1 MKRNKI
7 KYDRW
12 LRTLALSFA
21 LLMAGGM
28 TAWGQQRPEISLV
41 PSENHDNVH
50 YEVKTIYVDP
60 LKPRKLSLPELNIN
74 TRSGSDVSYN
84 WFVHWYVKGEGTIR
98 HEVITVTNDQA
109 QARGGFLGVKTDNT
123 YVTKDYFAKVK
134 ETEGLIWSNRLKED
148 NVVTGGLGIDA
159 STITYELP
167 NGYTGNDIVY
177 CDVSIYKDGKK
188 ISNNN
193 YQEPT
198 LLKRYIYEIKTA
210 EECISQIN
218 GNPDPDSIYFP
229 KGSEFINFSMPYAP
243 DNYFWKEGD
252 LTHQGA
258 KFQYRIVG
266 ESSTFED
273 FKLIT
278 KTASLTLQQNQK
290 LDVKNVTED
299 FTVEVRAVCETQ
311 GHTGESPIINRFTF
325 RPIENANFLLEKDID
340 KTEQSVRWPRGNT
353 KKYELIGLVDFD
365 QDRATKEIGVGDN
378 MSDEPLG
385 SFNDSYTTYG
395 FLAKN
400 GKSLLDKDG
409 KCFTSAPGIYGLFRS
424 ANALGHSRNDN
435 ECSTE
440 AGVNR
445 VYKWITPYIEKAH
458 NHTVQMYQEKPLYD
472 RTYEITKGTNDEKYG
487 FFYYIDA
494 TDEP

>member
-258 KFQYRIVG
+258 NF
-266 ESSTFED
+266 ST
-273 FKLIT
+273 
-278 KTASLTLQQNQK
+278 
-290 LDVKNVTED
+290 
-299 FTVEVRAVCETQ
+299 
-311 GHTGESPIINRFTF
+311 G
-325 RPIENANFLLEKDID
+325 
-340 KTEQSVRWPRGNT
+340 
-353 KKYELIGLVDFD
+353 
-365 QDRATKEIGVGDN
+365 
-378 MSDEPLG
+378 
-385 SFNDSYTTYG
+385 
-395 FLAKN
+395 
-400 GKSLLDKDG
+400 
-409 KCFTSAPGIYGLFRS
+409 
-424 ANALGHSRNDN
+424 
-435 ECSTE
+435 
-440 AGVNR
+440 
-445 VYKWITPYIEKAH
+445 
-458 NHTVQMYQEKPLYD
+458 
-472 RTYEITKGTNDEKYG
+472 
-487 FFYYIDA
+487 
-494 TDEP
+494 